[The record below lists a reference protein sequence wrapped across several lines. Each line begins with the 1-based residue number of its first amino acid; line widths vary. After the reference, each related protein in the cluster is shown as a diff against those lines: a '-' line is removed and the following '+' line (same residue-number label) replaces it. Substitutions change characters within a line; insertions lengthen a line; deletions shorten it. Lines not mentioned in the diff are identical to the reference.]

1 MELLLSQHVIFR
13 LTLGSVKL
21 YQRHVERLHKDSLSD
36 LMNGPIRK
44 KLRIIPDYIRWGG
57 QSEDVFLHMA
67 EDFMKPVIDIVDALL
82 AANVNV
88 TVYNGQLDLIVDTM
102 GKHSFFFFSLKRKM
116 YTGY

>member
-1 MELLLSQHVIFR
+1 
-13 LTLGSVKL
+13 
-21 YQRHVERLHKDSLSD
+21 
-36 LMNGPIRK
+36 
-44 KLRIIPDYIRWGG
+44 
-57 QSEDVFLHMA
+57 MA